1 MVYILQ
7 IDTSGNEGRVI
18 LAADGVPVATEINTN
33 SRDHAA
39 AINGMIE
46 KVLATAGI
54 SLEQVDAFAVCA
66 GPGSYTGLR
75 IGLATAK
82 GFCYALNKPLLL
94 QNKLTLL
101 AWQTYNRLKNE
112 DSTVYKRIISI
123 LTAREKEYFTATY
136 DSNFNTDM
144 EPVHVTENE
153 LLQEIIKND
162 ENAYV
167 TGKIDPEVLKSNIYP
182 VYYHEDEYIDA
193 GMWALYVFMSYKR
206 HEFAVLSTSEPFY
219 LKQVFINK

>member
-1 MVYILQ
+1 MAYILQ

-18 LAADGVPVATEINTN
+18 LAADGVPVATEINSN

-39 AINGMIE
+39 AINSMTE
-46 KVLATAGI
+46 KVLSAAGI
-54 SLEQVDAFAVCA
+54 GLEHIDAIAVCA

-82 GFCYALNKPLLL
+82 GFCYALDKPLLL

-101 AWQTYNRLKNE
+101 AWQAFNRLKNE
-112 DSTVYKRIISI
+112 NNTVYKRIISI

-136 DSNFNTDM
+136 DDNFNTVTN
-144 EPVHVTENE
+144 PVHVTENE
-153 LLQEIIKND
+153 LLEEINKNS
-162 ENAYV
+162 ENIYV
-167 TGKIDPEVLKSNIYP
+167 TGKIDPEVFKDNIYA

-193 GMWALYVFMSYKR
+193 GLWAQYVFMSYKR
-206 HEFAVLSTSEPFY
+206 HEFVVLSTSEPFY